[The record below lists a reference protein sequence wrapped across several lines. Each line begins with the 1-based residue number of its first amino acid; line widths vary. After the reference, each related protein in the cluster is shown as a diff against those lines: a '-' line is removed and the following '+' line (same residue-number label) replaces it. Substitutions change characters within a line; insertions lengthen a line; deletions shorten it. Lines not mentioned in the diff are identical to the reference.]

1 MPCVSQTLRAMV
13 SRLELMFGLL
23 LPSLPAQIW
32 GLVRADPLSPQ
43 VAAPIPPVLWSIS
56 NLDFGD
62 HQSC

>member
-1 MPCVSQTLRAMV
+1 
-13 SRLELMFGLL
+13 MFGLL